1 MLSDKSRP
9 VSASEPTPQ
18 SAAALPGYDPLEHQ
32 FSLRVTLLANNR
44 DHHATTSVGDFKPE
58 IRVDSDRI
66 LVTHPEWFA
75 MSILAPGGGIVNN
88 LDWYRDFDLPME
100 AERDSTL
107 PTIISALAKQHP
119 LRGVRPGPVATTR
132 PAASTSHPVFHPI
145 KGQLPH
151 RSLGAGPIRHLM

>member
-75 MSILAPGGGIVNN
+75 MSILAPGGSFVNN

-107 PTIISALAKQHP
+107 PTIISGEATS
-119 LRGVRPGPVATTR
+119 TTR
-132 PAASTSHPVFHPI
+132 CSARTC
-145 KGQLPH
+145 GYD
-151 RSLGAGPIRHLM
+151 